1 MADQTGKAESTCV
14 MEVAGAAA
22 AAMVAAESA
31 VPEQEEV
38 HEEQAVRL
46 EKPVRCVVCGR
57 KSQWVVWWPSPE
69 WRRPVPGYRRC

>member
-1 MADQTGKAESTCV
+1 